1 MQRIIPRKTKVKL
14 EFIRG
19 ITGIDLILGVI
30 GAAIAVVLFASNF
43 PGHFWIAGV
52 YTIFFLS
59 IFIKISEDE
68 RLYVT
73 CAYLFRFMAQKK
85 KFSVDSKK
93 GKKGDIS
100 EMIPFEDIYQDRFI
114 NFGSYY
120 GQVIE
125 ITPVLF
131 GLLTEYTQDNVIESF
146 ANALRRLSPDQTC
159 SIIKLNLAMVL
170 DNYIYNEN
178 KKYELLL
185 EMQYEHQVTDK
196 EVEARSP
203 VFEER
208 VSFMENIN
216 RKDKVYKD
224 HFYVVV
230 YDKDKDLLENTV
242 NGMINALAT
251 SLAPVSSKRLYGT
264 DLTVFLKANY
274 GREFDQRDLES
285 LPFSQYMDWAKPKK
299 VQFKAAKYLIDDN
312 AFRTYAITD
321 YPLNVG
327 NAWGADIFLLDRTKV
342 VMKFNQVPK
351 YNAERSID
359 KAIMDMESK
368 LYKTGRSSSQIE
380 LQTHV
385 DTLRNLLVSLKNN
398 NQQLYDVNTFI
409 TCEDA
414 AKRDVKAM
422 LKQSGFKFS
431 EMFAR
436 QQDAFI
442 SSNISRRDNIK
453 SYRRGIPTS
462 TLAAVFPFISSALQ
476 DESGIY
482 IGDNEYPVFVDFFKR
497 DSVRVNS
504 NMMVIGKSGSGK
516 SYATKTLLANLAADN
531 CKIFILDPEKEY
543 ALLTESL
550 GGKYIDVGSSLHG
563 ILNPFH
569 VISSLDE
576 GEEEQQDDDEGEI
589 DLETFQVKKKKKKVQ
604 VVNDSYSQHLQFLE
618 QFFRSI
624 LEGISSDAFELLNSL
639 IVDTYKKKGIDEN
652 TYIPALNPADF
663 PIFDDLYALILDRI
677 KTCKDDFTLRNLMTI
692 ETYIKKFATGG
703 RNSKL
708 WNGPTSIETNE
719 NFVCFNFQSLIA
731 NNNALLTNAQMLLV
745 FRYLNN
751 EIINNKDFNAKYHK
765 GDKKNNRK
773 IIVAVDEAHVFI
785 NPRYPIALDFM
796 AQMAK
801 RIRKYSGMQIVITQ
815 NIADFVGSEEIQ
827 RQSTA
832 VINACQYSLIFA
844 LAPNDINDL
853 VELYKKSGGINEE
866 EQNAIVTATL
876 GQAFLITG
884 PTNRTMIQVV
894 AQDYIRAMFSNP
906 NE

>member
-1 MQRIIPRKTKVKL
+1 M
-14 EFIRG
+14 
-19 ITGIDLILGVI
+19 
-30 GAAIAVVLFASNF
+30 
-43 PGHFWIAGV
+43 
-52 YTIFFLS
+52 
-59 IFIKISEDE
+59 
-68 RLYVT
+68 
-73 CAYLFRFMAQKK
+73 
-85 KFSVDSKK
+85 
-93 GKKGDIS
+93 
-100 EMIPFEDIYQDRFI
+100 
-114 NFGSYY
+114 
-120 GQVIE
+120 
-125 ITPVLF
+125 
-131 GLLTEYTQDNVIESF
+131 
-146 ANALRRLSPDQTC
+146 
-159 SIIKLNLAMVL
+159 
-170 DNYIYNEN
+170 
-178 KKYELLL
+178 
-185 EMQYEHQVTDK
+185 
-196 EVEARSP
+196 
-203 VFEER
+203 
-208 VSFMENIN
+208 
-216 RKDKVYKD
+216 
-224 HFYVVV
+224 
-230 YDKDKDLLENTV
+230 
-242 NGMINALAT
+242 
-251 SLAPVSSKRLYGT
+251 
-264 DLTVFLKANY
+264 
-274 GREFDQRDLES
+274 
-285 LPFSQYMDWAKPKK
+285 
-299 VQFKAAKYLIDDN
+299 
-312 AFRTYAITD
+312 
-321 YPLNVG
+321 
-327 NAWGADIFLLDRTKV
+327 
-342 VMKFNQVPK
+342 
-351 YNAERSID
+351 
-359 KAIMDMESK
+359 
-368 LYKTGRSSSQIE
+368 
-380 LQTHV
+380 
-385 DTLRNLLVSLKNN
+385 LVSLKNN

-652 TYIPALNPADF
+652 TYIPALKPADF

-677 KTCKDDFTLRNLMTI
+677 KTCKDEFTLRNLMTI